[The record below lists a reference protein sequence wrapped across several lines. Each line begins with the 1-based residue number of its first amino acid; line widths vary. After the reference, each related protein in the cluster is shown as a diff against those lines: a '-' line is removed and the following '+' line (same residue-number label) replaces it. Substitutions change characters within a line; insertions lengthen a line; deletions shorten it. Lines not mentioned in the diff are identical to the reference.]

1 VGSTRL
7 AGSGTGR
14 RWGVTAGAAV
24 VLLGSGAVMA
34 PVVFAEEAPQRAL
47 QAVTVDLASNG
58 AVTGL
63 TSALVSRGEDGE
75 DPTTSTTALNPAEHA
90 GDLPVRVTTSW
101 RHDGRVGTDLADIEG
116 ADGRVEINVTVQN
129 LTGRPESFRYDANG
143 VARQSYELVTTP
155 MTVVASAV
163 LPGGGAATLVRPQA
177 AATEPGTT
185 NGVITTED
193 DATTV
198 QWASILAPPRLQP
211 STTFTLVQDAE
222 DFELPAINL
231 AVQPGVATDDSVA
244 RLVSDI
250 FGGSAEMVGSENHTI
265 GLIANVN
272 ATLAQVTDS
281 LQTVRETLAV
291 NAGQVGAAATGA
303 LRSTAASVDSSMASL
318 IADLQALDNSVGA
331 TVEGTSTTAAGALD
345 ESVRGVLQFFGSP
358 TPASGPTQPVG
369 CGAEAVAEAPSSTL
383 LGQLSAVSRQLNGL
397 ADASTDCVEGLRETL
412 LQDIGFDVD
421 PAGGLQACTGARS
434 ESLVCQLMGAGQQ
447 LAEVAEEVR
456 DHKAEVDAALDPQN
470 QVDAVFT
477 GIEELE
483 DDVLALRSTADG
495 LKTAGGA
502 VPADLGDTLVE
513 LRTAITTALG
523 QLVVTGEDTDAESQ
537 LTATLTALASD
548 ARAQVAGLGGTGTG
562 VLAQAADLATQIC
575 APAEE
580 PAVTAEEALRLDGL
594 SETLVGLS
602 CTELGGTSTAD
613 PTSIAGR
620 LTAQAVA
627 LTELATSLDGAVS
640 QAGAV
645 ESDLT
650 QLRDDVD
657 ALGGLIDG
665 TVDTQIRAAVDAL
678 LVDVAGLYEPPLSA
692 DLSCDTAAP
701 GTSTASLN
709 ALRETFKELYCS
721 RDAVAGDLEQLIEDA
736 ADGVDGAA
744 TGPVDEAR
752 DKAKDAGTGADASLE
767 ELGGDI
773 GTQLT
778 TAAAQQLEQGRVV
791 VQVQTQR
798 LQAVQA
804 AAEQE
809 LDAAAQEAIGRLAE
823 QISLA
828 TVSQSDASQALQDQ
842 LQKVLLDLGSATEGR
857 GLLGVI
863 QNSAGQ
869 TGVRTE
875 QVTQTSESAA
885 SFRGVRQAE
894 VADAQLEQ
902 QQFARSLQAAQRLEP
917 FAEELPQG
925 SVSATV
931 FCYRI
936 GGES

>member
-1 VGSTRL
+1 MGSTRL
-7 AGSGTGR
+7 VGSGSGR

-34 PVVFAEEAPQRAL
+34 PVVFAEEAPRRAL
-47 QAVTVDLASNG
+47 QAVTIDLASNG

-129 LTGRPESFRYDANG
+129 LTGRPERFQYDANG
-143 VARQSYELVTTP
+143 VARESYELVTTP

-163 LPGGGAATLVRPQA
+163 LPGDGAATLVRPQA

-244 RLVSDI
+244 RLVGDI
-250 FGGSAEMVGSENHTI
+250 FGGSSRMVGSENHTI

-291 NAGQVGAAATGA
+291 NAGQVGSAATSA

-318 IADLQALDNSVGA
+318 IADLQALDNSVGSTVQGANSTA
-331 TVEGTSTTAAGALD
+331 TSALD

-369 CGAEAVAEAPSSTL
+369 CGTEAVAEAPSSTL

-397 ADASTDCVEGLRETL
+397 ADASTDCVDALRGTL
-412 LQDIGFDVD
+412 LEDIGFDID
-421 PAGGLQACTGARS
+421 PQAGTEQCAGDRS
-434 ESLVCQLMGAGQQ
+434 ESLVCKLMGAGKQ
-447 LAEVAEEVR
+447 LDTIAEGVRTDRATVA
-456 DHKAEVDAALDPQN
+456 ATLDPDDT
-470 QVDAVFT
+470 VDAVLDGIT
-477 GIEELE
+477 GLQGAVAALQAKAGNMKTQGGGALKGL
-483 DDVLALRSTADG
+483 DDLLDPLTDKIDG
-495 LKTAGGA
+495 LLSLLGA
-502 VPADLGDTLVE
+502 VEPSPGSTE
-513 LRTAITTALG
+513 WTT
-523 QLVVTGEDTDAESQ
+523 
-537 LTATLTALASD
+537 
-548 ARAQVAGLGGTGTG
+548 
-562 VLAQAADLATQIC
+562 
-575 APAEE
+575 
-580 PAVTAEEALRLDGL
+580 
-594 SETLVGLS
+594 
-602 CTELGGTSTAD
+602 
-613 PTSIAGR
+613 
-620 LTAQAVA
+620 A
-627 LTELATSLDGAVS
+627 LTELADQAELQQGALVTADAQIIAQSKALAVEICAPASTLLADDPELERLDTLSEQLVGLDCGSLDAVSGADADSIAERVRAQSSDWDDLATSLIQAADQSADTAEDLAAVKTQAANLSGLVDGAITTQLSTELDALVAEVATLYDSAVS
-640 QAGAV
+640 
-645 ESDLT
+645 SDLNCAVPPVAASKRLNALHESFK
-650 QLRDDVD
+650 QLYCAREDTEGALERLINKAADDVD
-657 ALGGLIDG
+657 K
-665 TVDTQIRAAVDAL
+665 AAA
-678 LVDVAGLYEPPLSA
+678 
-692 DLSCDTAAP
+692 
-701 GTSTASLN
+701 
-709 ALRETFKELYCS
+709 
-721 RDAVAGDLEQLIEDA
+721 
-736 ADGVDGAA
+736 
-744 TGPVDEAR
+744 GPVNEAR
-752 DKAKDAGTGADASLE
+752 DKAKEAGTGADASLE

-791 VQVQTQR
+791 VEVQTQR

-869 TGVRTE
+869 TGVRTD

-917 FAEELPQG
+917 FAEQLPKG

-931 FCYRI
+931 FCFRI
-936 GGES
+936 GGEN